1 VTATQTVTPTPTATA
16 TADTLAVV
24 LCPSIGATPASTPGS
39 AGNYAVLAATTI
51 TNVPATTINGNLGL
65 SPGSSVTGAPVV
77 TGATDVANANS
88 LNGQAILTNAITQ
101 AMGASSTQIP
111 QQLGGQTLVAGA
123 YRSLAVDNSFLLT
136 AGILTL
142 NAGGDPNAVWI
153 FQMNGGS
160 PTLTTSSSGSIVFED
175 GIGNPCNIFWQV
187 GSSATIGTGTAFIG
201 NILAGDSITLDAGA
215 TLTGRALASTAQV
228 SLDHNTI
235 KGCSCPGETP

>member
-1 VTATQTVTPTPTATA
+1 
-16 TADTLAVV
+16 V

-228 SLDHNTI
+228 SLDNNTI
-235 KGCSCPGETP
+235 NGCSCPGETP